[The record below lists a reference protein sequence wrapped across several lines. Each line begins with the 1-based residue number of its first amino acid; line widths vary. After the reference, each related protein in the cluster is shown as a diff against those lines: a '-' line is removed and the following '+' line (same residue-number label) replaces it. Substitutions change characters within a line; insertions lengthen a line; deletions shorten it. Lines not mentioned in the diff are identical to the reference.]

1 MTTPIAFLPSSISL
15 AMANLY
21 SLAFVP
27 QWWIPIREGIVDLA
41 NWLWGLPLV
50 IVLLPAGAFFTFRL
64 FLPQIRHFGHA
75 VMCITGRYDR
85 AEDPGALT
93 HFRALSTAL
102 SATIG
107 TGNIVGVATAIAS
120 GGPGAVFWMWVS
132 GFFGMATKFYT
143 CTLASK
149 FRHIDPDG
157 HIRGGPMYYIK
168 LGLGS
173 KWAWLGWVFALATA
187 ITALGIG
194 NMVQSNS
201 IADQFKEMFS
211 IPTWLTGVI
220 LAVLVFLVII
230 GGVKRIGAVAGR
242 VVPFMAVVYLI
253 GGLIVVFTN
262 LEKVGPAFSDIF
274 HYAFTPYA
282 PLGAGL
288 GIAMRYGLARG
299 VFSNEAGLGSAPMA
313 HAAART
319 KEPIREGFVAML
331 GPFVDTLVIC
341 TVTALTIVMTKANLW
356 TDAAGRTLDGAPLT
370 SKAFELGV
378 PYGAYIVTFA
388 LLFFAF
394 TTMLGWSYYGEQGF
408 QYIFGRGV
416 IQVYRYLW
424 VAVVVVGSVFGLK
437 LIWAIADISNALM
450 LVPTLIGTLL
460 LSGVVAKMYY
470 DYIRRMR
477 EHTRGESAG

>member
-1 MTTPIAFLPSSISL
+1 LNAPVPLTVLNDSIHL
-15 AMANLY
+15 AL
-21 SLAFVP
+21 VP
-27 QWWIPIREGIVDLA
+27 AWWIPIREGIVSLA
-41 NWLWGLPLV
+41 DWLWGPPLAA
-50 IVLLPAGAFFTFRL
+50 VLLPAGIFFTLRL
-64 FLPQIRHFGHA
+64 GFPQIRHFWHA

-85 AEDPGALT
+85 EDDPGALT

-132 GFFGMATKFYT
+132 GFIGMATKFYT

-168 LGLGS
+168 LGLGPR
-173 KWAWLGWVFALATA
+173 WAWLGWIFALATA

-201 IADQFKEMFS
+201 IADQFKEMFQV
-211 IPTWLTGVI
+211 PTWLTGLI
-220 LAVLVFLVII
+220 LAVLVYMVII

-242 VVPFMAVVYLI
+242 VVPFMAVVYLL
-253 GGLIVVFTN
+253 GGLAIVLAN
-262 LEKVGPAFSDIF
+262 LDSVGPAFGEIF
-274 HYAFTPYA
+274 RCAFTPYA
-282 PLGAGL
+282 PLGAGM

-331 GPFVDTLVIC
+331 GPFVDTLVVC
-341 TVTALTIVMTKANLW
+341 TVTALAIVMTRANLLK
-356 TDAAGRTLDGAPLT
+356 DAAGHALDGAPLT
-370 SKAFELGV
+370 AKAFELSI
-378 PYGAYIVTFA
+378 PYGSYIVTFA

-416 IQVYRYLW
+416 IRVYRYLW
-424 VAVVVVGSVFGLK
+424 VAVVVVGAVFGLK

-450 LVPTLIGTLL
+450 LVPTLVGTLL
-460 LSGVVAKMYY
+460 LSGVVGKMYH
-470 DYIRRMR
+470 DYVRRLR
-477 EHTRGESAG
+477 AGGQPADGG

>member
-1 MTTPIAFLPSSISL
+1 MATPIGFLPGSISL
-15 AMANLY
+15 AIANLY
-21 SLAFVP
+21 TLALVP
-27 QWWIPIREGIVDLA
+27 KWWIPVREGVGEFA
-41 NWLWGLPLV
+41 TWLWGPPLV
-50 IVLLPAGAFFTFRL
+50 IVLLPAGAYFTLRL
-64 FLPQIRHFGHA
+64 FFPQIRHFWHA

-168 LGLGS
+168 LGLGNR
-173 KWAWLGWVFALATA
+173 WAWLGWVFALATA

-194 NMVQSNS
+194 NMVQSNA
-201 IADQFKEMFS
+201 IADQFKEMFRM
-211 IPTWLTGVI
+211 PTWLTGLI
-220 LAVLVFLVII
+220 LAVLVFMVII

-242 VVPFMAVVYLI
+242 VVPFMAVIYLV
-253 GGLIVVFTN
+253 GGLVVVFAN
-262 LEKVGPAFSDIF
+262 LDRVGPAFSDIF
-274 HYAFTPYA
+274 RYAFTPYA

-319 KEPIREGFVAML
+319 TEPIREGFVAML
-331 GPFVDTLVIC
+331 GPFIDTLVIC
-341 TVTALTIVMTKANLW
+341 TVTALTIVMTGANLF

-378 PYGAYIVTFA
+378 PFGAYIVTFA

-416 IQVYRYLW
+416 IQIYRYLW
-424 VAVVVVGSVFGLK
+424 VAVVIVGAVFGLK
-437 LIWAIADISNALM
+437 LIWAIADIFNALM

-460 LSGVVAKMYY
+460 LSGVVAKMYH

-477 EHTRGESAG
+477 DKFAETAD